1 MYEIGCWNDDENNE
15 WNLLNNFKLEEKT
28 QNHLVW
34 IQSQKVKIKIKNK
47 KITSIPT
54 KYLNIIN
61 KLHTSF
67 SSL

>member
-1 MYEIGCWNDDENNE
+1 MKIGSWNDDENNE
-15 WNLLNNFKLEEKT
+15 WNLVNNFKPEEKR
-28 QNHLVW
+28 QNHPLW

-61 KLHTSF
+61 KLHTYL